1 MATTTTPA
9 DPMAAPSYLQQY
21 LSQQQTGG
29 VDPTKINE
37 AVAAARAAGKVPDQ
51 TATIRKAY
59 SAVKKAE
66 KARTPSTRSVPSLL
80 TGYTAKPWPE
90 GDVAR
95 AAIANFAG
103 QVEAAQKQADVRGE
117 ALQLK
122 SEATQSYVAGLEALG
137 TAAVGRLAESTAAW
151 NKLTATS
158 DQYVKDTAA
167 HMAQV
172 TGDIKATIEKYAA
185 TNDAAL
191 AHSIQ
196 SSSYAWLQTA
206 KDTER
211 GIAERYGTN
220 SAEYR
225 AFQESKRASIGA
237 IVSDL
242 TAKSWEKTQQILN
255 TGLGALTQMAETG
268 MTQIGW
274 AQKNDLDALTAAAQ
288 AGESFRL
295 NTTSYLMTLE
305 AAKNTAW
312 GELADWIDK
321 SPVMSVDATPLF
333 ALLLE
338 LEQTKPEPAGAG
350 QSYAG
355 LAPGGMYA

>member
-66 KARTPSTRSVPSLL
+66 KARTPSILS
-80 TGYTAKPWPE
+80 GYTAKPWPE

-103 QVEAAQKQADVRGE
+103 QVEAAQKQGDVRGE

>member
-1 MATTTTPA
+1 
-9 DPMAAPSYLQQY
+9 MAAQSYLQQY

-29 VDPTKINE
+29 VDPTKVNE

-51 TATIRKAY
+51 TATIQKAY

-66 KARTPSTRSVPSLL
+66 KARTPSILSGV
-80 TGYTAKPWPE
+80 YTAKPWPE

-103 QVEAAQKQADVRGE
+103 QVQAAQKQADVRGE

-122 SEATQSYVAGLEALG
+122 SEATQSYVAGLDALG
-137 TAAVGRLAESTAAW
+137 TVVAGQLAEATAAW

-237 IVSDL
+237 MVSDL

-255 TGLGALTQMAETG
+255 TGLGALTQVADTG
-268 MTQIGW
+268 MTQLGW

-321 SPVMSVDATPLF
+321 STVMSVDATPLF
-333 ALLLE
+333 SLLLE
-338 LEQTKPEPAGAG
+338 LQQTQPAQAGAG

-355 LAPGGMYA
+355 LASGGMYA